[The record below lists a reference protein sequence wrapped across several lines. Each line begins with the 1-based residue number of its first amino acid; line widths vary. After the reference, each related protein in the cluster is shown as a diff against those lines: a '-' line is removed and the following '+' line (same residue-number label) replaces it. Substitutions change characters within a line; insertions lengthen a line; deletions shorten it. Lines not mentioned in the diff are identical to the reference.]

1 MSRFSARPDARPDAF
16 TEPPK
21 KSLGQNFL
29 HERGVVDRI
38 VLAVAPKPGERIV
51 EIGPGQGAM
60 TFPLLD
66 RHGAL
71 TAIEFDRDLLEPL
84 TLQAAAHGALT
95 LIHAN
100 VLDVDF
106 TALADGTPIRLVGN
120 LPYNLSSPIL
130 FHALAHAPAIVDMHF
145 MLQKEVVERMAA
157 GPGSKVYGR
166 LSVMLQAYCNVTALF
181 TVGPGAFRP
190 PPKVDSAVVRLKPR
204 PADSIQ
210 IDDHARFANVVR
222 AAFGQ
227 RRKTLRN
234 ALSTVM
240 DADAIAS
247 AGIDPQTRAEQLAVA
262 DFVRLAN
269 IPSDA

>member
-1 MSRFSARPDARPDAF
+1 MGDQFRD
-16 TEPPK
+16 PPK
-21 KSLGQNFL
+21 KSLGQHFL
-29 HERGVVDRI
+29 HERGVVDKI
-38 VLAVAPKPGERIV
+38 LLAVDPRPGDRLV

-84 TLQAAAHGALT
+84 AAAAQRHGALT

-106 TALADGTPIRLVGN
+106 TALANGQPIRLVGN

-130 FHALAHAPAIVDMHF
+130 FHALDHAAAVRDMHF
-145 MLQKEVVERMAA
+145 MLQKEVVDRMAA

-166 LSVMLQAYCNVTALF
+166 LSVMLQAYCEVVSLF

-190 PPKVDSAVVRLKPR
+190 PPKVDSAVVRLLPR
-204 PADSIQ
+204 APERIG
-210 IDDHARFANVVR
+210 IDDRKRFADVVR

-234 ALSTVM
+234 ALRNVC
-240 DADAIAS
+240 DEDIIRA
-247 AGIDPQTRAEQLAVA
+247 AGIDPQTRAEQLEVA

-269 IPSDA
+269 HPPTA